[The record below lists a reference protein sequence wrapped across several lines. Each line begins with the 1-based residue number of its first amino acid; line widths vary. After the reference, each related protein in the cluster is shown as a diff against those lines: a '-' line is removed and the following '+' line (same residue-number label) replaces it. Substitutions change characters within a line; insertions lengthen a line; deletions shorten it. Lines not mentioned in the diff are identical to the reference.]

1 MAADL
6 FRLSVGLPRDC
17 RSGLRISAC
26 LGTGT
31 ILLACRGGFLVLLCA
46 FIHGL
51 SHGRADRDDC
61 GLGYGVSHE
70 LLPLSGIW
78 WLSVQTSLR
87 EHPEGICE
95 PVHTL
100 LNFFGELAER
110 PSDPALSQ
118 RYVLFELNIDGAS
131 QLKY

>member
-1 MAADL
+1 MNVSRYRASGGCP
-6 FRLSVGLPRDC
+6 FR
-17 RSGLRISAC
+17 
-26 LGTGT
+26 
-31 ILLACRGGFLVLLCA
+31 
-46 FIHGL
+46 
-51 SHGRADRDDC
+51 
-61 GLGYGVSHE
+61 
-70 LLPLSGIW
+70 
-78 WLSVQTSLR
+78 QNLR

-118 RYVLFELNIDGAS
+118 RYVLFDLNIDGAS

>member
-1 MAADL
+1 
-6 FRLSVGLPRDC
+6 VY
-17 RSGLRISAC
+17 
-26 LGTGT
+26 
-31 ILLACRGGFLVLLCA
+31 A
-46 FIHGL
+46 FTHSL
-51 SHGRADRDDC
+51 SHSRADRDDC
-61 GLGYGVSHE
+61 WFGYGVGHE
-70 LLPLSGIW
+70 RLPLSGVW
-78 WLSVQTSLR
+78 RLSVQTSLR

>member
-1 MAADL
+1 
-6 FRLSVGLPRDC
+6 VY
-17 RSGLRISAC
+17 
-26 LGTGT
+26 
-31 ILLACRGGFLVLLCA
+31 A
-46 FIHGL
+46 FTHSL

-61 GLGYGVSHE
+61 GLGYGVGHE
-70 LLPLSGIW
+70 LLPLSDIW
-78 WLSVQTSLR
+78 WLSVQISLR

-110 PSDPALSQ
+110 PSDQALSQ
-118 RYVLFELNIDGAS
+118 RYVLFDLNIEGAG